1 MSNCAM
7 IIAELSGKAKAKAM
21 PTRTE
26 GHAKHGQGQSIG
38 IEIISPRGRDDSFRA
53 EKICRYSDESLRS
66 KIKNLVQQMTKVVAD
81 LLWGVKKLDDSDN
94 KRGFKFT
101 NAS

>member
-7 IIAELSGKAKAKAM
+7 IIAELSGKAKAFFAT

-26 GHAKHGQGQSIG
+26 GESQGQSIG

-66 KIKNLVQQMTKVVAD
+66 KIKNLVKQMTKVVAD
-81 LLWGVKKLDDSDN
+81 LLWGVKILDDSDN
-94 KRGFKFT
+94 KRGYKFT